1 MEVTKFWTKPK
12 LIILGSVL
20 LVIGIVV
27 AIVLIHRSNLRK
39 EFIGLEEK
47 INTSVV
53 ANHLSLEKIELKDD
67 EYKEINIQALYKS
80 HAMSGTYDDRCEG
93 YVIVEKSTK
102 KEGIVS
108 KTYLKC
114 GSIYTTEGYG
124 TKSTKIENKTIAQSD
139 NDTEPPKIKLNGE
152 ETITIGLDEKYVD
165 KGAIA
170 VDNVDSEVKVKTSG
184 KVDTSKEGTYTI
196 TYTATDKAGNKATAE
211 RKVIVK
217 KGAGSNKNDTTP
229 PNIVFRNDSTYQNVC
244 LGNKVDISKDGVYGY
259 IASDDVDGDVTNN
272 VKIEGNTGD
281 ATQLGKFTL
290 TYKVKDKAGNE
301 GIATRDYT
309 VIDCSAP
316 EPPQPVQ
323 PVEPDPE
330 PPYQPPVEPDPP
342 SGGGGGGGSSEPS
355 GTVEVLPT
363 GISVDDTVYVSVNGT
378 VNLNASVIPGNAS
391 NKSLSYSVSNSSIAT
406 VDGSGNVRGIRA
418 GETRVTISTFNNK
431 QVGVYI
437 IVE

>member
-12 LIILGSVL
+12 LIILGSL
-20 LVIGIVV
+20 LVVIGIIV

-39 EFIGLEEK
+39 EFMALEKK

-67 EYKEINIQALYKS
+67 EYKKINIQALYKS

-93 YVIVEKSTK
+93 YVIAEKAESK
-102 KEGIVS
+102 KGLVS

-114 GSIYTTEGYG
+114 GSIYITEGYG
-124 TKSTKIENKTIAQSD
+124 STSTKTENTTVAQSE
-139 NDTEPPKIKLNGE
+139 NDTEAPKIKLNGE
-152 ETITIGLDEKYVD
+152 DTITIGLND
-165 KGAIA
+165 KFTDPGAVA
-170 VDNVDSEVKVKTSG
+170 VDNVDESVKVKASG

-196 TYTATDKAGNKATAE
+196 TYTATDKAGNKATKE

-217 KGAGSNKNDTTP
+217 KGAGSTNKDTIA
-229 PNIVFRNDSTYQNVC
+229 PNIVFKNESTYQNVC

-259 IASDDVDGDVTNN
+259 IASDDVDGDLTNS
-272 VKIEGNTGD
+272 VKIEGNTGN
-281 ATQLGKFTL
+281 TTSLGKFTL

-301 GIATRDYT
+301 GTATRDYT
-309 VIDCSAP
+309 VVDCSSTEP
-316 EPPQPVQ
+316 EPAPYTPPEPEPAPYTPPEPQP
-323 PVEPDPE
+323 EPS
-330 PPYQPPVEPDPP
+330 
-342 SGGGGGGGSSEPS
+342 SGGGGGGSVEPS
-355 GTVEVLPT
+355 GSVDVQPT
-363 GISVDDTVYVSVNGT
+363 GISVDDTVYVSVGGT
-378 VNLNASVIPGNAS
+378 VNLNASVVPSNAT

-406 VDGSGNVRGIRA
+406 VDGSGNVRGVKK
-418 GETRVTISTFNNK
+418 GETRVTISTSNGK